1 VAISDDGEPSDLV
14 ESAETADLRDL
25 VDGVQPRLPRIAKFL
40 GEAKDHTEQASALDA
55 LAQSAMEAAHELK
68 RRSGRGA

>member
-1 VAISDDGEPSDLV
+1 LTECSHA
-14 ESAETADLRDL
+14 
-25 VDGVQPRLPRIAKFL
+25 LPRIAKFL
-40 GEAKDHTEQASALDA
+40 GEAKDHTEQAALDA

>member
-1 VAISDDGEPSDLV
+1 LTECSHA
-14 ESAETADLRDL
+14 
-25 VDGVQPRLPRIAKFL
+25 LPRIAKFL
-40 GEAKDHTEQASALDA
+40 GEAKDHTEQASALEA